1 MKGRSSVALLA
12 LVLAVVV
19 GPALP
24 AQADSTVRL
33 SQDVVHHLD
42 AATLLGPVAP
52 TQHLTVGVALK
63 NPNEAAETAYL
74 KSLYDPSSSNYQN
87 FLDPDA
93 FNTQFGVPAATFQA
107 TQTWLTGAGL
117 HVQTIGGVT
126 NYVLADGSAA

>member
-19 GPALP
+19 APALP

-33 SQDVVHHLD
+33 TKDVVHHLD

-52 TQHLTVGVALK
+52 TQHLTAGAVLK
-63 NPNEAAETAYL
+63 NPNEAAGGAYL

-87 FLDPDA
+87 FLDPDV
-93 FNTQFGVPAATFQA
+93 FNTQLGVPAATSQ
-107 TQTWLTGAGL
+107 
-117 HVQTIGGVT
+117 
-126 NYVLADGSAA
+126 